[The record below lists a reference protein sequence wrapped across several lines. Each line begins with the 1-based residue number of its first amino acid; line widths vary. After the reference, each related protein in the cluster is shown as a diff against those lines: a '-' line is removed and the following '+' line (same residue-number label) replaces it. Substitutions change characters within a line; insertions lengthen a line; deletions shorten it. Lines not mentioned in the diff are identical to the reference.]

1 MQQQEVFSVK
11 EAYLNAEM
19 DVVWFAELDIIRCSD
34 FLMPEDDPTVPTTTF
49 VPANN
54 EGPPAYDAWD

>member
-1 MQQQEVFSVK
+1 MK
-11 EAYLNAEM
+11 EAYLSAEM
-19 DVVWFAELDIIRCSD
+19 DVVEFTAVDIVRCSD
-34 FLMPEDDPTVPTTTF
+34 NPPPDPMIPEEVTTTF